1 MARGDGAG
9 QGDGDEQQRE
19 GGVRDKVGGRV
30 PLWDYVLY
38 EEWRGVFRWIRGA
51 SLVLALLSLA
61 AYAAWHVATR
71 LSPRFN
77 LAARRAL
84 AVVAGYESS
93 FFRGLAR
100 KRRRAMRSALPT
112 KHSLDD

>member
-1 MARGDGAG
+1 M
-9 QGDGDEQQRE
+9 
-19 GGVRDKVGGRV
+19 VG
-30 PLWDYVLY
+30 
-38 EEWRGVFRWIRGA
+38 
-51 SLVLALLSLA
+51 ALLSLA
-61 AYAAWHVATR
+61 AYAAWDVATR

-100 KRRRAMRSALPT
+100 KRRRAMGSALPT